1 MAEPDPVSAGDLEVA
16 DRIARAVRRGA
27 PADRRPRVEQLL
39 AAFGEHEPTRDAR
52 RRVARA
58 MALAGVATL
67 PGLLE
72 AAPGQRVVL
81 EVREPRRRRSLRFG
95 LLALVVVLGGAAAL
109 ASTLD
114 TSSTERAADLPSRP
128 DTQASGEPPTTTGA
142 TTTDTTTTD
151 TDTTTQPTATTPA
164 EPSAAER
171 RRQRRARERV
181 ARQRRARERRARA
194 LVAARRRVTVR
205 LIASQATFLCVD
217 GDGRELFN
225 GTLSGARSF
234 RAKVI
239 RLNVGLGPTTRVT
252 ANGRTVPLT
261 GSPTGVEI
269 TPKRRTFLPLGARPC
284 A

>member
-1 MAEPDPVSAGDLEVA
+1 MAEPEPVSAGDLEVA

-27 PADRRPRVEQLL
+27 PADRRPSIEQLL

-81 EVREPRRRRSLRFG
+81 EVRAPRRRRSLRFG
-95 LLALVVVLGGAAAL
+95 LLALVAVLGAAAAL

-128 DTQASGEPPTTTGA
+128 DTQALGEPPTTTGA
-142 TTTDTTTTD
+142 TTTDTTPDTGTTS
-151 TDTTTQPTATTPA
+151 QPTATT
-164 EPSAAER
+164 PSAAER

-205 LIASQATFLCVD
+205 LIASQSTFLCVD